1 MAAISGTQHLAFLK
15 LVKEELSKAGTNVLP
30 EQVKQEIFIRKQ
42 LNDMEQL
49 RADYLFHL
57 KSIHALI
64 RRYEA
69 IKKEARITL
78 RKRMAACKKKA
89 VKEQVKC

>member
-15 LVKEELSKAGTNVLP
+15 LVKEELSKAGPGVLQ
-30 EQVKQEIFIRKQ
+30 EHIKQEIFIRKQ
-42 LNDMEQL
+42 LNEMEQV

-57 KSIHALI
+57 KSIHTLI
-64 RRYEA
+64 RRYED

-78 RKRMAACKKKA
+78 RKRMAACKKKTA
-89 VKEQVKC
+89 REPVKL